1 MMKSFVVTLLVGCSF
16 VSLNAYGAP
25 KNGARDERDA
35 AINGAT
41 QPRFAH
47 SQTVSANDY
56 QLGDLLEGKKLGD
69 LLEGKILPE
78 LSGNILKFMD
88 LKDQQE
94 FAHVSKGCLK
104 AVLYYSGNKIVD
116 F

>member
-25 KNGARDERDA
+25 TNGARDERDA

-56 QLGDLLEGKKLGD
+56 QLGD

>member
-16 VSLNAYGAP
+16 VSLNAYGAHT
-25 KNGARDERDA
+25 NGARDERDA

-56 QLGDLLEGKKLGD
+56 QLGD